1 MSPIDNGMGK
11 TISEKILARASGLK
25 EASAGEIVKAWVDV
39 AMMPDLTTILAV
51 QAMKAMG
58 REKVWD
64 KTKIVPILD
73 HVAPASTLMAATIH
87 RDIRAFVKEQGI
99 TNFYDVEC
107 GVCHQVLPEKGHVKP
122 GYLVIGADSH
132 TCTHGAFGAF
142 ATGVG
147 STDMGAILATGKIWL
162 RVPETIKVQVDG
174 KLPELVSPKDVILK
188 TAGLI
193 GADGA
198 TYNAL
203 EFHGNTISD
212 MSVSGRM
219 TLCNMAIE
227 LGGKAGI
234 VEPDENTYAYIRERT
249 DGVFDPVFADEDAT
263 YKMVQDVAA
272 DDLEPQIACPHKVDN
287 VKPIGEVAGTAI
299 NQSFIGSCTNGR
311 LEDLQIAASILKG
324 KKVHPDTRLLVVPAS
339 HGVYLDALEAGVIQT
354 LVEAGAMFSNPSC
367 GACFGGHIG
376 LLAPGEVGLTTSNRN
391 FQGRQ
396 GSPEAFVYLSSP
408 AVAAASAVTG
418 VITDPRDL
426 R

>member
-1 MSPIDNGMGK
+1 MGK
-11 TISEKILARASGLK
+11 TISEKILARASGQG
-25 EASAGEIVKAWVDV
+25 EASAGEIVKARVDV

-51 QAMKAMG
+51 NAMKAMG
-58 REKVWD
+58 VERVWD
-64 KTKIVPILD
+64 PERVVAILD
-73 HVAPASTLMAATIH
+73 HVAPASTLMAATVH
-87 RDIRAFVKEQGI
+87 RDIRRWAKEQ
-99 TNFYDVEC
+99 NLKHLYDVES

-122 GYLVIGADSH
+122 GLLVIGADSH

-147 STDMGAILATGKIWL
+147 STDMGAILASGKIWL
-162 RVPETIKVQVDG
+162 RVPETIKVQVEG
-174 KLPELVSPKDVILK
+174 ELPQLVTPKDVILK
-188 TAGLI
+188 TVGLI

-203 EFHGNTISD
+203 EFHGDTISE

-234 VEPDENTYAYIRERT
+234 VEPDDKTYAYLRERT
-249 DGVFDPVFADEDAT
+249 DGVFHPVFADEDAS
-263 YKMVQDVAA
+263 YRMVQDVPV

-287 VKPIGEVAGTAI
+287 VKPISKVAGTKI
-299 NQSFIGSCTNGR
+299 DQSFIGSCTNGR
-311 LEDLQIAASILKG
+311 LEDLKIAASILKG
-324 KKVHPDTRLLVVPAS
+324 KKIHPDVRLLIVPAS
-339 HGVYLDALEAGVIQT
+339 QKVYLEALDAGIIRD

-391 FQGRQ
+391 FRGRQ
-396 GSPEAFVYLSSP
+396 GSPESEVYLSSP

-418 VITDPRDL
+418 VMTDPREL

>member
-1 MSPIDNGMGK
+1 
-11 TISEKILARASGLK
+11 
-25 EASAGEIVKAWVDV
+25 
-39 AMMPDLTTILAV
+39 MMPDLTTILAV
-51 QAMKAMG
+51 NAMKAMG
-58 REKVWD
+58 VERVWD
-64 KTKIVPILD
+64 PERVVAILD
-73 HVAPASTLMAATIH
+73 HVAPASTLMAATVH
-87 RDIRAFVKEQGI
+87 RDIRRWAKEQNLKHLYG
-99 TNFYDVEC
+99 VES

-122 GYLVIGADSH
+122 GHLVIGADSH

-162 RVPETIKVQVDG
+162 RVPETIKVQVEG
-174 KLPELVSPKDVILK
+174 ELPKLVTPKDVILK

-203 EFHGNTISD
+203 EFHGDTISE

-234 VEPDENTYAYIRERT
+234 VEPDDKTYTYLRERT
-249 DGVFDPVFADEDAT
+249 DGVFDPVFADEDAS
-263 YKMVQDVAA
+263 YRFVQDVPV

-287 VKPIGEVAGTAI
+287 VKPICEVSGTKI
-299 NQSFIGSCTNGR
+299 DQSFIGSCTNGS
-311 LEDLQIAASILKG
+311 LGDLRIAASILKD
-324 KKVHPDTRLLVVPAS
+324 KKIHPDVRLLIVPAS
-339 HGVYLDALEAGVIQT
+339 QMVYLKALDAGIIRD

-391 FQGRQ
+391 FRGRQ
-396 GSPEAFVYLSSP
+396 GSPESEVYLSSP

-418 VITDPRDL
+418 VITDPREL

>member
-1 MSPIDNGMGK
+1 MSPIDNNMSK
-11 TISEKILARASGLK
+11 TISEKILARSSGLEK
-25 EASAGEIVKAWVDV
+25 ASAGEIVKARVDV

-51 QAMKAMG
+51 NAMKAMG

-64 KTKIVPILD
+64 NTKIVPILD

-87 RDIRAFVKEQGI
+87 RDVREFVKEQGI
-99 TNFYDVEC
+99 TNFYDVES

-147 STDMGAILATGKIWL
+147 STDMAAILATGKIWL
-162 RVPETIKVQVDG
+162 RVPETIKVQVEG
-174 KLPELVSPKDVILK
+174 KLPELVTPKDVILK

-193 GADGA
+193 RADGA

-234 VEPDENTYAYIRERT
+234 VEPDEKTYAYLRERT
-249 DGVFDPVFADEDAT
+249 DGVFDPVFADEDAS
-263 YKMVQDVAA
+263 YKMVQDVPV

-287 VKPIGEVAGTAI
+287 VKPISEVAGTAI

-311 LEDLQIAASILKG
+311 LEDLQVAASILEG
-324 KKVHPDTRLLVVPAS
+324 KKVHPNTRLLVVPAS
-339 HGVYLDALEAGVIQT
+339 HGVYLDALEAGVIET

-376 LLAPGEVGLTTSNRN
+376 LLAPSEVGLTTSNRN

-396 GSPEAFVYLSSP
+396 GSSEAFVYLSSP